1 MGSMPAKPVRFKE
14 NDGRRAVR
22 IAVKE
27 GLTVSGFEI
36 LPDGTIRVIAAPG
49 KQDSELDKWLGEH
62 PDAGQAQGHQ

>member
-1 MGSMPAKPVRFKE
+1 MPTNPCRFTE

-36 LPDGTIRVIAAPG
+36 LPDGTIRVIAAPPG
-49 KQDSELDKWLGEH
+49 TKSHDSELDKWLGEH
-62 PDAGQAQGHQ
+62 PDAGQARGHQ